1 MELPAKGAHWLLV
14 NPMKART
21 SFEFDRISAC
31 ISLSMAEKSS
41 AALQR
46 GCPVGLQTR
55 RPPRNPQSFIFLAC
69 CEKCL
74 LAPEPGS
81 FRSHELPFFYIA
93 PPSSQNANPG
103 TSIQCKRFKF
113 KEIAFPAGY
122 EIVNR
127 NPGSEPFWGIFS
139 SFFAQICAIFA
150 YSSPARFQPQ
160 NPKYLLPYLRLV
172 G

>member
-1 MELPAKGAHWLLV
+1 
-14 NPMKART
+14 MKART

-113 KEIAFPAGY
+113 NEIAFFVGNKT
-122 EIVNR
+122 VNKYLDF
-127 NPGSEPFWGIFS
+127 GPFLGAFS
-139 SFFAQICAIFA
+139 SLFAQICVILA
-150 YSSPARFQPQ
+150 YSRSPRFQPHT
-160 NPKYLLPYLRLV
+160 PTYLPSYLRLV